1 MTIQNSIRPNLSI
14 DTDPQRKKAASPQ
27 MLWPGYLRRYTVRN
41 AVLIPAIVLSI
52 SFLLSHA
59 WANSRSPPAG
69 TAGARLVFEKST
81 VSISNEQSSAL
92 DRATEEMVAKCG
104 PDWAAKS
111 WVRIEYSVAPTSLP
125 RRDYQLIGTRAERV
139 REYMKRFNPRLT
151 RVLIDISE
159 GPFDDTAGSKLD
171 HSVVVSMMCSL

>member
-1 MTIQNSIRPNLSI
+1 MERAMEAGFVGGFATLYCTHMRYKL
-14 DTDPQRKKAASPQ
+14 
-27 MLWPGYLRRYTVRN
+27 RYTVRDV
-41 AVLIPAIVLSI
+41 VLISAIVLSS

-59 WANSRSPPAG
+59 WANSTPPPAG

-81 VSISNEQSSAL
+81 VSISNEQRSAL
-92 DRATEEMVAKCG
+92 DHAAEEMVAKCG

-111 WVRIEYSVAPTSLP
+111 WVRIEYSVAPMSLP

-139 REYMKRFNPRLT
+139 REYMKRFNPKLT

-159 GPFDDTAGSKLD
+159 SPFDDTAGSKFD
-171 HSVVVSMMCSL
+171 HSIVVSMMCSL